1 MRVVLV
7 PDCGLL
13 VANSLRDTN
22 CRVAGKSCKMS
33 STLKTK
39 QSKSDTKCQEGML
52 PPKQKKRFDS
62 QSVLEG
68 VREKLSLTKKLQ
80 AVCEDLTKIAN
91 EVVQSTASTSI
102 LQQLNKTNKY
112 LVLMAFLGYEGLKN
126 LEFASQLVP
135 KSFGIAPV
143 CKIINHHCHHDESL
157 ITEEVMEKLLPVII
171 DQLEDKK
178 IDQSKS
184 IDQNK
189 HHMLDS
195 LMQLSEKSGNVYTMF
210 ITPPVK
216 ECINPL
222 CNQFGQLNS
231 LSANHAPTD
240 VAVFDIDG
248 PILASKL
255 CLKCKSCSTIYN
267 YNKFGRK
274 VKEGERYYEIE
285 QDLIEITDVVY
296 ITKRLYSLYRSL
308 WSVKLM

>member
-7 PDCGLL
+7 PDCGLF
-13 VANSLRDTN
+13 VAHSLRDTN
-22 CRVAGKSCKMS
+22 CRVAETAWKMS

-39 QSKSDTKCQEGML
+39 RSKSDTKCQEGML
-52 PPKQKKRFDS
+52 PPKPKKRFDP

-112 LVLMAFLGYEGLKN
+112 LVLMGFLGYEGLKS

-135 KSFGIAPV
+135 KSFGTAPV
-143 CKIINHHCHHDESL
+143 CNIVNHHCHHDESP

-171 DQLEDKK
+171 DQDKK

-189 HHMLDS
+189 HHMFDS
-195 LMQLSEKSGNVYTMF
+195 LMQLSEKSGGVYTMF

-216 ECINPL
+216 ECINPS

-240 VAVFDIDG
+240 VVVFDIDG

-274 VKEGERYYEIE
+274 FKEGERYYEIE